1 MISDLSDS
9 ISWASDVKKGALG
22 NRSSILMNPSSSE
35 VVFQLV
41 LRLTNKLAD
50 GFSKLGASNAAF
62 NESIPVLLVS
72 FRGFLVLLILI
83 YALVDVGIVLVYR
96 HLYLLFF
103 FPGFRWLSL
112 CSLIFS

>member
-1 MISDLSDS
+1 
-9 ISWASDVKKGALG
+9 
-22 NRSSILMNPSSSE
+22 MNPSSSE

-62 NESIPVLLVS
+62 NASIPVLVVS

-83 YALVDVGIVLVYR
+83 YTLVDVGSARIPSFVP
-96 HLYLLFF
+96 FF
-103 FPGFRWLSL
+103 FPRV
-112 CSLIFS
+112 